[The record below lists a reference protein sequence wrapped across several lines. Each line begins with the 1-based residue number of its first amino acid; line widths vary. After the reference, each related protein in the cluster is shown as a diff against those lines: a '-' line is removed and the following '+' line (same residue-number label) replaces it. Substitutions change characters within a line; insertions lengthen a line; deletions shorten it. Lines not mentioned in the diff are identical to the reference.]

1 MTLDERIQSCL
12 ANIEKTKKTL
22 ERHQIRL
29 EKKTQELKKLGI
41 ESPETVDTLKI
52 SGQQFI
58 ALFDYKSAKSDIES
72 NLSKLQ
78 ELQEKLNQY
87 TQKKAE
93 EEVKERSIPTV
104 PAVEAFLEQWRT
116 RANTYYHEQV
126 EAIHTWK
133 ASHNQKRGW
142 YAELNKCFSQDC
154 IVLSEYPEKEF
165 ETRLNKLLDSEV
177 KFKRAD
183 LFRRC
188 SIVVGVIA
196 DASGLRIGDNGSING
211 KVVGNKGTAYVET
224 IMAGGY
230 NIQCLHYR
238 VLVKPIK

>member
-1 MTLDERIQSCL
+1 MTLEDKINSCL
-12 ANIEKTKKTL
+12 ANIEKTTKTL
-22 ERHQIRL
+22 ERHRARL
-29 EKKTQELKKLGI
+29 EKKIQELKKVGI
-41 ESPETVDTLKI
+41 EDPETVDNSKI
-52 SGQQFI
+52 SGQQFGV
-58 ALFDYKSAKSDIES
+58 LFDYKTAKSDIES
-72 NLSKLQ
+72 NLSKLK

-87 TQKKAE
+87 TQKKSE
-93 EEVKERSIPTV
+93 EEVKERGIPRV

-142 YAELNKCFSQDC
+142 LAELNKCFSQDC

-188 SIVVGVIA
+188 SAVVGVIS
-196 DASGLRIGDNGSING
+196 DASGLQTGFNGSING
-211 KVVGNKGTAYVET
+211 KVIGNKGTAYVET
-224 IMAGGY
+224 ITAGGY